1 MKTFISLL
9 RGINVSGQNK
19 IRMAELTRLY
29 EELNFFNVF
38 TYIQS
43 GNVIFDCAEQDPAPL
58 ARLIEAEIER
68 SFGTSVRVFLRDKNR
83 FQQIEES
90 NPFVNQRNE
99 DPEKLHV
106 TFLSE
111 SPPESVLSNLSVP
124 SGSADEFMVYDK
136 EIYLF
141 CPNGYG
147 RTKISNS
154 FFERKLSVSATTR
167 NWKTVKALNEIA
179 NQRRP

>member
-1 MKTFISLL
+1 MKTYISLL

-19 IRMAELTRLY
+19 IRMPEQKELY
-29 EELNFFNVF
+29 ESLALVNVV

-43 GNVIFDCAEQDPAPL
+43 GNVLFDCVEQDPT
-58 ARLIEAEIER
+58 RLVKSIEAEIER
-68 SFGTSVRVFLRDKNR
+68 SFGTSVRVFLRDKNQ
-83 FQQIEES
+83 FQKIIDS
-90 NPFVNQRNE
+90 NPYIYQRNE

-106 TFLSE
+106 TFLSDLP
-111 SPPESVLSNLSVP
+111 SASRLTNLHLPV
-124 SGSADEFMVYDK
+124 GSSDEFQLFDK

-154 FFERKLSVSATTR
+154 YFERKLSVAATTR
-167 NWKTVKALNEIA
+167 NWKTVKALSEIA
-179 NQRRP
+179 KQRRP